1 MSNQENTECIEH
13 DGIVEKS
20 DNDHLTVRITS
31 ASACSGCHSEGTCT
45 MSGKSEKLIDI
56 TGSYNVSPG
65 EKVTVIMK
73 QSAGF
78 AALFFG
84 YVLPLILVLVILII
98 LVSVSVHE
106 LTAGLSAIAVLI
118 PYYAALWLFRDYIGK
133 KFTFSIKA

>member
-1 MSNQENTECIEH
+1 MSKLENTQCIEH

-20 DNDHLTVRITS
+20 DSDHLTVRITS
-31 ASACSGCHSEGTCT
+31 ASACSGCHAEGTCT
-45 MSGKSEKLIDI
+45 MSGKSEKLIDVA
-56 TGSYNVSPG
+56 GSYNVSPG
-65 EKVTVIMK
+65 EKVTVLMK

-78 AALFFG
+78 TALFFG

-98 LVSVSVHE
+98 LISASVAE

-118 PYYAALWLFRDYIGK
+118 PYYGALWLFRDFIGK